1 MIIYITFNLLLIIEE
16 DFEIVFIKIKK
27 EKLNRSFS
35 IIGPRRAGKTYLMY
49 LTIKESIKNIKK
61 ITLNDFKILKI

>member
-1 MIIYITFNLLLIIEE
+1 MVRGKIKILKLF
-16 DFEIVFIKIKK
+16 FIKIKK

-61 ITLNDFKILKI
+61 DNAQ

>member
-1 MIIYITFNLLLIIEE
+1 MQKMVRGKILKLFLLR
-16 DFEIVFIKIKK
+16 KK

-35 IIGPRRAGKTYLMY
+35 IIGPRKAGKTYLMY

-61 ITLNDFKILKI
+61 DNAQ

>member
-1 MIIYITFNLLLIIEE
+1 LLARLEKRKINNNLIIYGKRK

-35 IIGPRRAGKTYLMY
+35 IIGLRRAGKL
-49 LTIKESIKNIKK
+49 I
-61 ITLNDFKILKI
+61 

>member
-1 MIIYITFNLLLIIEE
+1 MCRHFSISSYLLFIKCKNGKRK

-49 LTIKESIKNIKK
+49 IIIKESIKNIK
-61 ITLNDFKILKI
+61 

>member
-35 IIGPRRAGKTYLMY
+35 IIGPRRAR
-49 LTIKESIKNIKK
+49 KNLFNVSYNKRI
-61 ITLNDFKILKI
+61 D

>member
-1 MIIYITFNLLLIIEE
+1 MIIYITLIIFIINIEE

-35 IIGPRRAGKTYLMY
+35 IIGPRRARKTYLMY
-49 LTIKESIKNIKK
+49 ITIKESIKNIKK
-61 ITLNDFKILKI
+61 IRSMILKF

>member
-1 MIIYITFNLLLIIEE
+1 MPKNGKRK

-27 EKLNRSFS
+27 EKLNSSFS

-49 LTIKESIKNIKK
+49 IIIKGSIKNIKK
-61 ITLNDFKILKI
+61 DNAQ